1 MEITTTFSV
10 WFILMTLLGISIN
23 GGLSQGQQHLM
34 KKTRSVA
41 VVVGTVYC
49 DTCFNSAFS
58 KSPNHLISDLYTGAV
73 VAVECID
80 ENSNPSFRQEVK
92 TDEHGEFKANLPFS
106 VSKHVKKI
114 KRCSVKLLSSSQP
127 YCSIAASATSSSLKR
142 LRSSKHGENTRV
154 FSAGFFT
161 FKPENQPEICS
172 QKPINLRGS
181 KPLFPDPT
189 FPPPIQDPVPDNPL
203 PILPILPPLPDL
215 LPTLPPLLPGP
226 SQKSA
231 SLHHKKDSYLED
243 KKTKV
248 LKPDSVLPPNP
259 VKALLPPN
267 PLNPP
272 SIIPPNPVTPLLPPI
287 PLVSSPPSLPPLK
300 SLPPVPVITPPS
312 QPSPSFSVSLPPI
325 FIGIPPA
332 SSSFSSHPQ
341 P

>member
-58 KSPNHLISDLYTGAV
+58 KSPNHLISGAV

>member
-1 MEITTTFSV
+1 MEISTAFSV
-10 WFILMTLLGISIN
+10 WFILLTFLGISIN

-34 KKTRSVA
+34 KKTRSAA

-49 DTCFNSAFS
+49 DTCFNGAFS
-58 KSPNHLISDLYTGAV
+58 KSPNHLISGAL
-73 VAVECID
+73 VAVECTD
-80 ENSNPSFRQEVK
+80 ENSKPSFRQEVK
-92 TDEHGEFKANLPFS
+92 TDEHGEFKAKLPLS

-127 YCSIAASATSSSLKR
+127 YCSIAASAASSSLKR
-142 LRSSKHGENTRV
+142 LKPSKHGETTRV

-172 QKPINLRGS
+172 QEPINLRGS
-181 KPLFPDPT
+181 KPLFPDPS

-215 LPTLPPLLPGP
+215 PLPTLPPLLP
-226 SQKSA
+226 QRSA

-243 KKTKV
+243 KETKI
-248 LKPDSVLPPNP
+248 LKPDSVFPLNP

-287 PLVSSPPSLPPLK
+287 PLVSSPPSLPPLL
-300 SLPPVPVITPPS
+300 SQPPPTLPPVPLITPPS
-312 QPSPSFSVSLPPI
+312 LPPPSLTITLPPI
-325 FIGIPPA
+325 IPGTPQA